1 MFPASAANNQGDSLQ
16 FCFTHQQQ
24 VFSTSW
30 TQTNHHDQVVFE
42 LLWCVLCWVDL
53 YVVSSS
59 WPRQWGWRSENR
71 LWLQPPFQEGWV
83 APPLPSWD
91 AIKEMLFTSQLPEN
105 PFINNRKCFTWKQR
119 PWSRLDCDLLQLSE
133 LSLCLF
139 RWRQSPWF
147 PVMGSV
153 QRSPLLSWRSLK
165 QQRQVWSDFE
175 GQIWKMISPEP
186 SQSQRIFGT
195 VTLTYLIKPWKNL
208 L

>member
-1 MFPASAANNQGDSLQ
+1 MFQASAANNQGDSLQ

-24 VFSTSW
+24 VFSNSW

-83 APPLPSWD
+83 DPPLPSWD
-91 AIKEMLFTSQLPEN
+91 AIKEMLFASQLPEN
-105 PFINNRKCFTWKQR
+105 QFINNRKCFTWKQT

-133 LSLCLF
+133 LCLSVSAGEDSHHDS
-139 RWRQSPWF
+139 RWWNRSRDLRCCHEDLWSSKGKFDQTLEAKSGKW
-147 PVMGSV
+147 SHL
-153 QRSPLLSWRSLK
+153 SPLRVSGFLE
-165 QQRQVWSDFE
+165 Q
-175 GQIWKMISPEP
+175 
-186 SQSQRIFGT
+186 
-195 VTLTYLIKPWKNL
+195 
-208 L
+208 